1 MQSTT
6 HLDFCLLIPC
16 YNNFNGLIVSLQ
28 SVVYPTDQFL
38 VLVVDDGSSEIITT
52 DAIHASLQ
60 QPKPIVVLRN
70 EKNLGITA
78 TLNRGLQWVEQNTN
92 TKYIARLDCGDRCSA
107 DRFVK
112 QVQLMDR
119 DDEVLICGTWCKLV
133 DEATSF
139 FYSYKGPFA
148 HEEIKRAMYAR
159 NVFMHATVMF
169 RVSAM
174 KDVGYYPTNFEYA
187 EDYAFFW
194 KLLNAGRGTII
205 NEYLVTCELN
215 KSGISYRNKS
225 KQLFAR
231 ARVIKTFGKSIV
243 LKMFAY
249 MRLLLLFILPK
260 EITLQLKKWKG

>member
-1 MQSTT
+1 MQSTP

-16 YNNFNGLIVSLQ
+16 YNNFNGLIVSLN
-28 SVVYPTDQFL
+28 SVKYPIDQFL
-38 VLVVDDGSSEIITT
+38 VLVVDDGSTEMITT
-52 DAIHASLQ
+52 DMIHASLR
-60 QPKPIVVLRN
+60 QPIPIVLLRN

-78 TLNRGLQWVEQNTN
+78 TLNRGLQWIEKNTN
-92 TKYIARLDCGDRCSA
+92 AKYIARLDCGDRCVA

-119 DDEVLICGTWCKLV
+119 DDAVFICGTWCKLV
-133 DEATSF
+133 DEASSF
-139 FYSYKGPFA
+139 SYSYTGPFT
-148 HEEIKRAMYAR
+148 HEEIRRAMYAR
-159 NVFMHATVMF
+159 NVFMHAPVMF
-169 RVSAM
+169 RVTAM
-174 KDVGYYPTNFEYA
+174 KEVGYYPTNFEYA

-194 KLLNAGRGTII
+194 MLLNAGRGTII
-205 NEYLVTCELN
+205 NEYLVICELN
-215 KSGISYRNKS
+215 KSGISYRNKG

-260 EITLQLKKWKG
+260 EITLQFKKWKG